1 MTQPASDAR
10 HDAAVTAVE
19 QCLAVGRRET
29 VVVVTDDPCRE
40 VGLALYHAAAARSEE
55 AVFVEIPPGEEHGAE
70 PPAPAAAALRAADA
84 FLAPTSKSISHT
96 RARREACSAGARG
109 ATLPGITE
117 DVFVTGLAADYDEI
131 EATCDRTYEA
141 VRDAETIRVTSPAGT
156 DITFSIGDRD
166 WHRDTGI
173 VHEAGDFS
181 NLPAGEVFVSP
192 ETADGVYVVDGT
204 IHPHGL
210 LGPDQS
216 VTITVEDGYATDI
229 DDQEVAAQFARA
241 AESVGRD
248 AYNLAEFGIGTNLA
262 VTTLVGSVLLDE
274 KAAGTV
280 HVALGDNASIGGST
294 DAPIHSDGIILE
306 PTVHVDGDSLA
317 LPGQ

>member
-1 MTQPASDAR
+1 MTEPGAQAR
-10 HDAAVTAVE
+10 RAAAVTAIE

-29 VVVVTDDPCRE
+29 VVIVTDEPSRD
-40 VGLALYHAAAARSEE
+40 VGLALYRAAADRSDE

-70 PPAPAAAALRAADA
+70 PPAPAAAALREADA

-96 RARREACSAGARG
+96 RARRAACSAGARG

-117 DVFVTGLAADYDEI
+117 DVFVTGLAADYDAI
-131 EATCDRTYEA
+131 AATCDRTYEA
-141 VRDAETIRVTSPAGT
+141 VRDAETIRLTSPAGT
-156 DITFSIGDRD
+156 DITFSIGDRQ
-166 WHRDTGI
+166 WLRDTGI
-173 VHEAGDFS
+173 VHEPGDFS

-192 ETADGVYVVDGT
+192 ESADGVYVVDGT
-204 IHPHGL
+204 MHPHGL
-210 LGPDQS
+210 LDHDQS
-216 VTITVEDGYATDI
+216 VTVTVEDGYATDI
-229 DDQEVAAQFARA
+229 DDPDVAAQFERA

-262 VTTLVGSVLLDE
+262 VTSLVGSVLLDE

-280 HVALGDNASIGGST
+280 HVALGDDASIGGT
-294 DAPIHSDGIILE
+294 VDAPIHSDGVILE
-306 PTVHVDGDSLA
+306 PTVHVDGEPLA